1 MYSIGI
7 YIFVLG
13 MLIAAIFH
21 KKARKM
27 VVGIGQTYI
36 LLRRHI
42 KKGDRV
48 VWFHAA
54 SLGEFEQG
62 RPLMERLRK
71 ECPEYKILLTFFSPS
86 GYEVRKDYEGADL
99 VCYLPF
105 DTPGN
110 ALSFLRLA
118 HPEIAI
124 FIKYE
129 FWTNYLVLCRLKGI
143 KTYSVSSI
151 FRPDQYF
158 FKWHM
163 FGKYPTLKP
172 LRQFNHLF
180 VQNES
185 SKKLLG
191 EYGIK
196 NVTVVGDTRLD
207 RVIAIKDAAAPLPL
221 VERFVGDAPCF
232 IAGSS
237 WGPDEEIYI
246 PYFAKHKD
254 WKLIIAPHVIS
265 ETHLKDIE
273 KLLDDNGFSHVRYT
287 ELEAT
292 PAPSLTSDPSPV
304 SPRGEADT
312 LPLAKDTTPPLG
324 EVREG
329 SGSGSALIINCF
341 GKLSSIYRY
350 GKVALVGGGF
360 GVGIHNV
367 PEAAVY
373 GIPVLFGPNNQKF
386 REAQALKACRGSFE
400 YQDDATFAA
409 LMDNFINNPEALKKA
424 GEAAGNYINA
434 NAGAADKCFTAIFKK

>member
-1 MYSIGI
+1 
-7 YIFVLG
+7 
-13 MLIAAIFH
+13 MLIAAIFN

-27 VVGIGQTYI
+27 VVGIAQTYT

-42 KKGDRV
+42 KKTDRV

-62 RPLMERLRK
+62 RPLMERLRM
-71 ECPEYKILLTFFSPS
+71 ERPEYKILLTFFSPS

-118 HPEIAI
+118 HPEIAV

-129 FWTNYLVLCRLKGI
+129 FWTNYLTTCRRKGI
-143 KTYSVSSI
+143 KVYSVSSI
-151 FRPDQYF
+151 FRPDQHF
-158 FKWHM
+158 FKWY
-163 FGKYPTLKP
+163 GSLKP
-172 LRQFNHLF
+172 IRQFTHLF
-180 VQNES
+180 VQNETS
-185 SKKLLG
+185 RKLL
-191 EYGIK
+191 EEHGIS

-207 RVIAIKDAAAPLPL
+207 RVIAIKEAAAPLPL
-221 VERFVGDAPCF
+221 VEQFAGDAPCF

-246 PYFAKHKD
+246 PYFAQHKD

-273 KLLDDNGFSHVRYT
+273 KLLDDNGISHIRYT
-287 ELEAT
+287 LLEQDG
-292 PAPSLTSDPSPV
+292 SLKS
-304 SPRGEADT
+304 
-312 LPLAKDTTPPLG
+312 
-324 EVREG
+324 EG
-329 SGSGSALIINCF
+329 SRALIVNCF

-386 REAQALKACRGSFE
+386 REAQALKACGGSFE
-400 YQDDATFAA
+400 YQDDESFAA
-409 LMDNFINNPEALKKA
+409 IMDKFISSPADLQKA
-424 GEAAGNYINA
+424 GQAAGDYINA
-434 NAGAADKCFTAIFKK
+434 NAGAADKCFSAIFKSNA

>member
-1 MYSIGI
+1 MYTIGI
-7 YIFVLG
+7 YIFVLC

-27 VVGIGQTYI
+27 VVGIGQTYL

-42 KKGDRV
+42 KNTDRV

-62 RPLMERLRK
+62 RPLMERLRV
-71 ECPEYKILLTFFSPS
+71 EHPEYKILLTFYSPS

-110 ALSFLRLA
+110 ALSFIRLA

-129 FWTNYLVLCRLKGI
+129 FWTNYLITCRRKGI

-172 LRQFNHLF
+172 LRQFDHLF

-185 SKKLLG
+185 SKKLLA
-191 EYGIK
+191 EHGI
-196 NVTVVGDTRLD
+196 NCVTVVGDTRLD
-207 RVIAIKDAAAPLPL
+207 RVIAIKNAAAPLPL
-221 VERFVGDAPCF
+221 VEKFAGNSPCF

-246 PYFAKHKD
+246 PYFGKHKD

-273 KLLDDNGFSHVRYT
+273 KLLDDNGFKSVRYT
-287 ELEAT
+287 EIEDGT
-292 PAPSLTSDPSPV
+292 QS
-304 SPRGEADT
+304 GEGA
-312 LPLAKDTTPPLG
+312 
-324 EVREG
+324 
-329 SGSGSALIINCF
+329 SALIVNCF

-386 REAQALKACRGSFE
+386 REAQALKACGGSFE
-400 YQDDATFAA
+400 YQDDASFAA
-409 LMDNFINNPEALKKA
+409 LMDNFINNPETLQKA
-424 GEAAGNYINA
+424 GQAAGNYINA
-434 NAGAADKCFTAIFKK
+434 NAGAADKCFNAIFN

>member
-1 MYSIGI
+1 MYTLGLYI
-7 YIFVLG
+7 YVLG
-13 MLIAAIFH
+13 MIVAAFFH

-27 VVGIGQTYI
+27 VFGISQTYI

-42 KKGDRV
+42 KKTDRV

-62 RPLMERLRK
+62 RPLMERLRV
-71 ECPEYKILLTFFSPS
+71 EHPEYKILLTFFSPS
-86 GYEVRKDYEGADL
+86 GYDVRKDYEGADL

-118 HPEIAI
+118 HPEIAV

-129 FWTNYLVLCRLKGI
+129 FWTNYLTTCRRKGI

-158 FKWHM
+158 FKWHLLN
-163 FGKYPTLKP
+163 KYPALKP
-172 LRQFNHLF
+172 IRQFNHLF
-180 VQNES
+180 VQNET
-185 SKKLLG
+185 SKKLLA
-191 EYGIK
+191 EYNIT

-221 VERFVGDAPCF
+221 VEQFAGNAPCF

-246 PYFAKHKD
+246 PYFAQHKD

-265 ETHLKDIE
+265 ETHLKEIE
-273 KLLDDNGFSHVRYT
+273 KLLDENGFTSVRYT
-287 ELEAT
+287 ELEKGAEMPT
-292 PAPSLTSDPSPV
+292 ED
-304 SPRGEADT
+304 G
-312 LPLAKDTTPPLG
+312 KG
-324 EVREG
+324 Q
-329 SGSGSALIINCF
+329 ALIINCF

-373 GIPVLFGPNNQKF
+373 GIPVLFGPNNEKF
-386 REAQALKACRGSFE
+386 REAQALKACGGSFE
-400 YQDDATFAA
+400 YQDDASFASI
-409 LMDNFINNPEALKKA
+409 MDNFIKNPEALQKA
-424 GEAAGNYINA
+424 GEAAGGYINA
-434 NAGAADKCFTAIFKK
+434 NAGAADKCFNAIFNQ

>member
-1 MYSIGI
+1 MYTIGI

-27 VVGIGQTYI
+27 VVGIGQTYL

-42 KKGDRV
+42 KKTDRV

-62 RPLMERLRK
+62 RPLMERLRV
-71 ECPEYKILLTFFSPS
+71 EHPEYKILLTFYSPS

-110 ALSFLRLA
+110 AFSFLRLA

-129 FWTNYLVLCRLKGI
+129 FWTNYLITCRRKGI
-143 KTYSVSSI
+143 KIYSVSSI

-163 FGKYPTLKP
+163 FGKYPALKP
-172 LRQFNHLF
+172 LRQFDHLF

-185 SKKLLG
+185 SKKLLADS
-191 EYGIK
+191 GI
-196 NVTVVGDTRLD
+196 NCVTVVGDTRLD
-207 RVIAIKDAAAPLPL
+207 RVIAIKNAAAPLPL
-221 VERFVGDAPCF
+221 VEQFAGDSPCF

-246 PYFAKHKD
+246 PYFAQHKD

-265 ETHLKDIE
+265 ETHLKEIE
-273 KLLDDNGFSHVRYT
+273 ALLNDNGITHVRYT
-287 ELEAT
+287 QLEKNEV
-292 PAPSLTSDPSPV
+292 PV
-304 SPRGEADT
+304 SS
-312 LPLAKDTTPPLG
+312 
-324 EVREG
+324 EVG
-329 SGSGSALIINCF
+329 ALIVNCF

-360 GVGIHNV
+360 GMGIHNV

-386 REAQALKACRGSFE
+386 REAQALKACGGSFE
-400 YQDDATFAA
+400 YQDNASFVA

-424 GEAAGNYINA
+424 GDAADGYINA
-434 NAGAADKCFTAIFKK
+434 NAGATDKCFNAIFN